1 MPPYTATDLLH
12 AIKTEYGLD
21 RVSARAFV
29 EASLDA
35 STKPRRGLRTW
46 VHAIMTFSF

>member
-1 MPPYTATDLLH
+1 MLPYTATDMLH

-29 EASLDA
+29 ASSLDA
-35 STKPRRGLRTW
+35 APKPRRSLRSW
-46 VHAIMTFSF
+46 VQAVMTFSF